1 MLKRII
7 VLLFVVSLCSCEKC
21 DCGAINDNVYQPTA
35 PKDEYYIKYSCSTGG
50 YPHTT
55 VTMTYTDATGKTV
68 TQSGRI
74 VKGLSQTIGP
84 VGYGFNAKVSASVNI
99 INIECCKNNGPFMVK
114 NSTTNGTSL
123 SYTIDF

>member
-1 MLKRII
+1 MKQLLILLSII
-7 VLLFVVSLCSCEKC
+7 VFSACEKC
-21 DCGAINDNVYQPTA
+21 DCGSFTDNSIQPPA

-55 VTMTYTDATGKTV
+55 VSMAYTDATGETV
-68 TQSGRI
+68 TKSGRI

-84 VGYGFNAKVSASVNI
+84 VGYGFHAKVSASVSI
-99 INIECCKNNGPFMVK
+99 ITIQCSKNNGPFMVK
-114 NSTTNGTSL
+114 NSTTDGGGL